1 MEVAVSSIRPMTT
14 ADIAA
19 VAVLEARAFAEPW
32 SPETFA
38 EELALPNRRY
48 VVAEADR
55 KVVGYGGVMCVDDE
69 AHIMTIAVDPSAT
82 RRKFGTRLMV
92 ALVDAALGE
101 SARHLTLEVRVSND
115 AALGLYRKL
124 GFASVGLRPGYYRD
138 EDALVMW
145 VVNADEGPFR
155 RRLERIR
162 GEMG

>member
-1 MEVAVSSIRPMTT
+1 
-14 ADIAA
+14 
-19 VAVLEARAFAEPW
+19 
-32 SPETFA
+32 
-38 EELALPNRRY
+38 
-48 VVAEADR
+48 
-55 KVVGYGGVMCVDDE
+55 
-69 AHIMTIAVDPSAT
+69 
-82 RRKFGTRLMV
+82 MV